1 MFWGLI
7 RLEVTVEQGN
17 IGATTPILAS
27 PLKGNKPKLLDQA
40 QAVMRR
46 KHYLNGGKSLARV
59 AVRRLCL
66 PFSPA
71 QTPSFLVRGVISA
84 LSSLRSRPF
93 RSRTPKRK
101 AERAAAGAQVITR

>member
-1 MFWGLI
+1 LGLI

-17 IGATTPILAS
+17 IDATTPILAS

-59 AVRRLCL
+59 AVPASATARNTAKTSAKEPSRIM
-66 PFSPA
+66 SP
-71 QTPSFLVRGVISA
+71 L
-84 LSSLRSRPF
+84 L
-93 RSRTPKRK
+93 
-101 AERAAAGAQVITR
+101 